1 MTNKYKKELEEL
13 KRRVYNE
20 KSLAELKRIGKLKKG
35 LLNVDQYKK
44 ANKKD
49 LVERLVKGSQLS
61 DESKKVLLE
70 IAQTKD
76 LKVNASMSKEVIL
89 QKITNP
95 KLTDLNENR
104 LRKIAEKKGVP
115 LRTQLTNRAI
125 IQRLENPTD
134 YYTVESLKRLAR
146 SNNIDVRRNISKPE
160 LINILGER
168 NLITTTPITAQ
179 ESNLG
184 VLSSKVPIDL
194 IRKAKKKA
202 QSAKEALE
210 IFKEYIKN
218 LKGYNISANRLKK
231 LSKQLERKEK
241 KATEE
246 KDRIFT
252 PIIEASAFKNYT
264 NQYVMYNTKANYE
277 PIEFLEYAKPAI
289 LNIFNSNRNIKTI
302 LYLHCLMQNIQSI
315 IPVEFAFH
323 SKDLKLVLEGTDI
336 SELYN
341 EMADEIEEEI
351 QKVENSEGSGY
362 TFVKVIKL
370 VLHTTK
376 WEPIYGSSYI
386 PLDPYLANKK
396 AIINMKN
403 EDDKCFMWCVLRA
416 LYPKDKNAERIDKD
430 LKSKQDN
437 INMKGICYPV
447 SLKAIDHF
455 EHLNPNISI
464 SVLGYNKE
472 DRVFPLRIS
481 KYTGCDYDI
490 VLLLLKEAEK
500 GESGEIKEKTHYT
513 LVKNKSALI
522 ASQINSHEHKRHLCL
537 NCFNSFNSPE
547 TLEKHKEYCYENE
560 SIKTNMPSPNTY
572 LRFKNFLYSEK
583 APFAVYADFESLIKP
598 LDNCD
603 PDPNKSYTKKYQK
616 HEPISFSYYIA
627 VNGVFKPVLRKYTKT
642 KPEDADAMDVFIKWL
657 EEDVKA
663 IANIEE
669 KEMIFTEED
678 RKHFNNAS
686 DCWICGEELGND
698 RVRDHCHFTG
708 RYRGPAHNRCNLK
721 YRKPKNISVFF
732 HNLSGYDSH
741 LFIKKLGTP
750 NKNENIDCIPN
761 NEEKYISFSK
771 TIVTGQYTNKKGE
784 IKDKTFKIVFKDS
797 LKFMSSSLGAL
808 VNNLPKDAFKNLLK
822 YFTPKQAEILK
833 QKGFYPYEYMDSEEK
848 FNDTKLPP
856 REAFYSKLSGK
867 GITEKDYKHAGDVWN
882 SFKMKTFLEYHELY
896 NITDVLL
903 LADVFENFRDLCL
916 KIYGLDPVYYF
927 TAPGLAWDA
936 CLKITSIDLELLSDP
951 NMLLMFEK
959 GIRGGISIISNRY
972 GKANNKYLR
981 KGYNKNLPSKYLM
994 YLDANNLYGCAMS
1007 EKLPTH
1013 GFKWLSGGEM
1023 KKLFNNRV
1031 IQVWEKIPCILE
1043 VDLEYPENLHDLHN
1057 DYPFCPEKVKC
1068 KNGVEKLIPNL
1079 NDKTKYIIHY
1089 KNLIQCL
1096 RAGMKL
1102 KKIHRGIKFVESEWM
1117 KPYIDKNT
1125 NLRAKA
1131 KNNFEKDFF
1140 KLMNNSVFGKTM
1152 ENIRNRVDV
1161 KLVNTKEK
1169 LRKLVAKPNFKGRKI
1184 FNENLVSVHMKKTSL
1199 TMNKPI
1205 YLGMCILDLSKII
1218 MFDFHY
1224 NYIKSKYVDKAKL
1237 LFTDTDSLMYEI
1249 ETEDFYKDIAGDVKN
1264 KFDTSDYPEN
1274 HPSGI
1279 PTGENK
1285 KVLGM
1290 MKDEAAGK
1298 IIKEFVGLRSK
1309 LYSFVMDDGGEI
1321 KKCKGIKKQV
1331 VESSIRH
1338 EHYKTCLTTGKELL
1352 RKQNILRS
1360 YEHEVYTE
1368 EVNKVALSAL
1378 DDKRYILSDGM
1389 DTLALGHYKI
1399 QQGDYRRETDS
1410 KNLSQFPP
1418 PLNSLNDA
1426 RQDDRRIK

>member
-1 MTNKYKKELEEL
+1 MTDEYKKKIEEHNR
-13 KRRVYNE
+13 KVYNE
-20 KSLAELKRIGKLKKG
+20 KSLARLKIIGKKKG

-49 LVERLVKGSQLS
+49 LVERLVKGRQLK
-61 DESKKVLLE
+61 DESKDVLLG

-104 LRKIAEKKGVP
+104 LRKIAEKKGIP

-218 LKGYNISANRLKK
+218 LKGYNISADRLKN

-252 PIIEASAFKNYT
+252 PILEASAFKNYT

-302 LYLHCLMQNIQSI
+302 LYLYCLMQNIQSI
-315 IPVEFAFH
+315 KPVEFAFH
-323 SKDLKLVLEGTDI
+323 SKDLKLVLEGTDT

-376 WEPIYGSSYI
+376 WEPLYGSSYI

-430 LKSKQDN
+430 LKSKQDI
-437 INMKGICYPV
+437 INMKGIHYPV
-447 SLKAIDHF
+447 SLNGIKRF
-455 EHLNPNISI
+455 EDLNPNISI

-472 DRVFPLRIS
+472 EGGVLPLQIS
-481 KYTGCDYDI
+481 KHTGCEYDI
-490 VLLLLKEAEK
+490 VLLLLKEAVT
-500 GESGEIKEKTHYT
+500 GENGEIKEKTHYT
-513 LVKNKSALI
+513 LVKNTSALI
-522 ASQINSHEHKRHLCL
+522 ASQKNNHKGKRHACL
-537 NCFNSFNSPE
+537 NCFNSFN
-547 TLEKHKEYCYENE
+547 TLESLNKHKEYCYKNKCV
-560 SIKTNMPSPNTY
+560 KTNMPPQNTY
-572 LRFKNFLYSEK
+572 LRFKNFLHSEK

-616 HEPISFSYYIA
+616 HEPISFSYYILCSID
-627 VNGVFKPVLRKYTKT
+627 GVYKPVLRNYTQT
-642 KPEDADAMDVFIKWL
+642 KPENANAMDVFIKWL
-657 EEDVKA
+657 EEDVKD
-663 IANIEE
+663 IAKIEV

-678 RKHFNNAS
+678 IKHFNNAS

-708 RYRGPAHNRCNLK
+708 RYRGPAHNKCNLK

-750 NKNENIDCIPN
+750 NKNENIKCIPT
-761 NEEKYISFSK
+761 NEEKYISFTK
-771 TIVTGQYTNKKGE
+771 TIVTGKYTNKKGE
-784 IKDKTFKIVFKDS
+784 VKYKTFDIVFKDS
-797 LKFMSSSLGAL
+797 LKFMSSSLEAL

-822 YFTPKQAEILK
+822 SFTPKQAELLK

-882 SFKMKTFLEYHELY
+882 SFKMKTFKKYHELY

-927 TAPGLAWDA
+927 TAPQLAWDA
-936 CLKITSIDLELLSDP
+936 CLKMTSVKLELLSDED
-951 NMLLMFEK
+951 MLLMIEE

-972 GKANNKYLR
+972 GEANNKYMR
-981 KGYNKNLPSKYLM
+981 KGFNKNKPSKYLM
-994 YLDANNLYGCAMS
+994 YLDANNLYGGAMS

-1013 GFKWLSGGEM
+1013 GFKWLSFVEIE
-1023 KKLFNNRV
+1023 KLFNNQV
-1031 IQVWEKIPCILE
+1031 LQVWEKIPCILE

-1057 DYPFCPEKVKC
+1057 DYPFCPERVEC
-1068 KNGVEKLIPNL
+1068 KNGVKKLIPNL
-1079 NDKTKYIIHY
+1079 RDKTKYIIHY

-1102 KKIHRGIKFVESEWM
+1102 KKIHRGIKFVESKWM

-1131 KNNFEKDFF
+1131 KNNFEKDYY

-1152 ENIRNRVDV
+1152 ENLRNRVDV
-1161 KLVNTKEK
+1161 RLVNTKEK
-1169 LRKLVAKPNFKGRKI
+1169 LRKLVAKPNFKSRKI
-1184 FNENLVSVHMKKTSL
+1184 FNENLVSVHMSKTSL
-1199 TMNKPI
+1199 LMNKPI

-1218 MFDFHY
+1218 MYDFHY
-1224 NYIKSKYVDKAKL
+1224 NYIKSKYEDKAKL

-1249 ETEDFYKDIAGDVKN
+1249 ETEDFYKDISGDVKDR
-1264 KFDTSDYPEN
+1264 FDTSE
-1274 HPSGI
+1274 
-1279 PTGENK
+1279 T
-1285 KVLGM
+1285 
-1290 MKDEAAGK
+1290 
-1298 IIKEFVGLRSK
+1298 IIYG
-1309 LYSFVMDDGGEI
+1309 Y
-1321 KKCKGIKKQV
+1321 
-1331 VESSIRH
+1331 
-1338 EHYKTCLTTGKELL
+1338 
-1352 RKQNILRS
+1352 
-1360 YEHEVYTE
+1360 
-1368 EVNKVALSAL
+1368 
-1378 DDKRYILSDGM
+1378 
-1389 DTLALGHYKI
+1389 
-1399 QQGDYRRETDS
+1399 
-1410 KNLSQFPP
+1410 
-1418 PLNSLNDA
+1418 
-1426 RQDDRRIK
+1426 

>member
-61 DESKKVLLE
+61 DESKEVLLE

-76 LKVNASMSKEVIL
+76 LKVNASMSKNVIL
-89 QKITNP
+89 QKITSP
-95 KLTDLNENR
+95 KLTDLKENR

-146 SNNIDVRRNISKPE
+146 NNNIDVRRNISKPE

-210 IFKEYIKN
+210 IFKQYIEN
-218 LKGYNISANRLKK
+218 LKGYKISANRLKK

-252 PIIEASAFKNYT
+252 PILEASAFKNYT

-302 LYLHCLMQNIQSI
+302 LYLYCLMQNIQSST
-315 IPVEFAFH
+315 PVEFAFH
-323 SKDLKLVLEGTDI
+323 SKDLKLVLEETDI

-376 WEPIYGSSYI
+376 WEPLYGSSYI

-430 LKSKQDN
+430 LKSKQDI
-437 INMKGICYPV
+437 INMKGIHYPV
-447 SLKAIDHF
+447 SLNGIKRF
-455 EHLNPNISI
+455 EDLNPNISI

-472 DRVFPLRIS
+472 EGGVYPLQIS

-490 VLLLLKEAEK
+490 VLLLLKEAVN
-500 GESGEIKEKTHYT
+500 GENGEIKEKTHYT
-513 LVKNKSALI
+513 LVKNTSALI
-522 ASQINSHEHKRHLCL
+522 ASQKNNHKGKRHACL
-537 NCFNSFNSPE
+537 NCFNSFN
-547 TLEKHKEYCYENE
+547 TLESLNKHKEYCYENE
-560 SIKTNMPSPNTY
+560 SIKTNMPPQNTY

-616 HEPISFSYYIA
+616 HEPISFSYYILCSID
-627 VNGVFKPVLRKYTKT
+627 GVYKPVLRKYTKT
-642 KPEDADAMDVFIKWL
+642 KPEDADAMDIFIKWL
-657 EEDVKA
+657 EEDVKD
-663 IANIEE
+663 IANIEP

-708 RYRGPAHNRCNLK
+708 RYRGPAHNKCNLK

-750 NKNENIDCIPN
+750 NKNENIKCIPT
-761 NEEKYISFSK
+761 NEEKYISFTK

-784 IKDKTFKIVFKDS
+784 VKDKTFDIVFKDS

-882 SFKMKTFLEYHELY
+882 SFKMKTFKEYHELY
-896 NITDVLL
+896 NIMDVLL

-916 KIYGLDPVYYF
+916 KIYWIRYIILR
-927 TAPGLAWDA
+927 
-936 CLKITSIDLELLSDP
+936 LLS
-951 NMLLMFEK
+951 
-959 GIRGGISIISNRY
+959 
-972 GKANNKYLR
+972 
-981 KGYNKNLPSKYLM
+981 
-994 YLDANNLYGCAMS
+994 
-1007 EKLPTH
+1007 
-1013 GFKWLSGGEM
+1013 
-1023 KKLFNNRV
+1023 
-1031 IQVWEKIPCILE
+1031 
-1043 VDLEYPENLHDLHN
+1043 
-1057 DYPFCPEKVKC
+1057 
-1068 KNGVEKLIPNL
+1068 
-1079 NDKTKYIIHY
+1079 
-1089 KNLIQCL
+1089 
-1096 RAGMKL
+1096 
-1102 KKIHRGIKFVESEWM
+1102 
-1117 KPYIDKNT
+1117 
-1125 NLRAKA
+1125 
-1131 KNNFEKDFF
+1131 
-1140 KLMNNSVFGKTM
+1140 
-1152 ENIRNRVDV
+1152 
-1161 KLVNTKEK
+1161 
-1169 LRKLVAKPNFKGRKI
+1169 
-1184 FNENLVSVHMKKTSL
+1184 
-1199 TMNKPI
+1199 
-1205 YLGMCILDLSKII
+1205 
-1218 MFDFHY
+1218 
-1224 NYIKSKYVDKAKL
+1224 
-1237 LFTDTDSLMYEI
+1237 
-1249 ETEDFYKDIAGDVKN
+1249 
-1264 KFDTSDYPEN
+1264 
-1274 HPSGI
+1274 
-1279 PTGENK
+1279 
-1285 KVLGM
+1285 
-1290 MKDEAAGK
+1290 
-1298 IIKEFVGLRSK
+1298 
-1309 LYSFVMDDGGEI
+1309 
-1321 KKCKGIKKQV
+1321 
-1331 VESSIRH
+1331 
-1338 EHYKTCLTTGKELL
+1338 
-1352 RKQNILRS
+1352 
-1360 YEHEVYTE
+1360 
-1368 EVNKVALSAL
+1368 
-1378 DDKRYILSDGM
+1378 
-1389 DTLALGHYKI
+1389 
-1399 QQGDYRRETDS
+1399 
-1410 KNLSQFPP
+1410 
-1418 PLNSLNDA
+1418 
-1426 RQDDRRIK
+1426 

>member
-89 QKITNP
+89 QKITSP

-104 LRKIAEKKGVP
+104 LRKIAEKKGIP

-146 SNNIDVRRNISKPE
+146 NNNIDVRRNISKPE

-252 PIIEASAFKNYT
+252 PILEASAFKNYT

-277 PIEFLEYAKPAI
+277 PIEFLAYAKPAI
-289 LNIFNSNRNIKTI
+289 LNIFKSNQNIKTM
-302 LYLHCLMQNIQSI
+302 LYLHCLMQNIQSTT
-315 IPVEFAFH
+315 PVEFAFH

-341 EMADEIEEEI
+341 GMADEIEEEI

-370 VLHTTK
+370 VLHVTK
-376 WEPIYGSSYI
+376 WQPLYGSSYM

-416 LYPKDKNAERIDKD
+416 LYPKDKNSERIDKD
-430 LKSKQDN
+430 LKSKQDI

-447 SLKAIDHF
+447 SLNGIKRF
-455 EHLNPNISI
+455 EELNPNISI

-472 DRVFPLRIS
+472 EGGVYPLQIS
-481 KYTGCDYDI
+481 KYKGCEYDI
-490 VLLLLKEAEK
+490 VLLLLKEAVT
-500 GESGEIKEKTHYT
+500 GENGEIKEKTHYT
-513 LVKNKSALI
+513 LVKNTSALI
-522 ASQINSHEHKRHLCL
+522 ASQKNNHKGKRHACL
-537 NCFNSFNSPE
+537 NCFNSFN
-547 TLEKHKEYCYENE
+547 TLESLNKHKEYCYENE
-560 SIKTNMPSPNTY
+560 SIKTNMPPQNTY

-616 HEPISFSYYIA
+616 HEPISFSYYITF
-627 VNGVFKPVLRKYTKT
+627 NGVFFKPILRKYTKT
-642 KPEDADAMDVFIKWL
+642 KPEDADAMDIFIKWL
-657 EEDVKA
+657 EEDVKD
-663 IANIEE
+663 IANIEP

-678 RKHFNNAS
+678 TKHFNNAS

-708 RYRGPAHNRCNLK
+708 RYRGPAHNKCNLK

-771 TIVTGQYTNKKGE
+771 TIVTGQYTNKKGKV
-784 IKDKTFKIVFKDS
+784 KDKTFKIVFKDS

-808 VNNLPKDAFKNLLK
+808 VNNLPAFKNLLN
-822 YFTPKQAEILK
+822 YFTPKQTELLK

-867 GITEKDYKHAGDVWN
+867 GITEKDYEHAGNVWN
-882 SFKMKTFLEYHELY
+882 SFKMKTFKEYHELY

-936 CLKITSIDLELLSDP
+936 CLKMTSVKLELLSDS
-951 NMLLMFEK
+951 NMLLMFEE

-972 GKANNKYLR
+972 GEANNKYMR
-981 KGYNKNLPSKYLM
+981 KGFNKNKPSKYLM

-1013 GFKWLSGGEM
+1013 GFKWLLDREIG
-1023 KKLFNNRV
+1023 KLFNNQV
-1031 IQVWEKIPCILE
+1031 LQVWEKIPCILE

-1057 DYPFCPEKVKC
+1057 DYPFCSEKVKC

-1079 NDKTKYIIHY
+1079 RDKTKYVIHY

-1102 KKIHRGIKFVESEWM
+1102 KKIHSGIKFVESEWM

-1125 NLRAKA
+1125 NLRAMT
-1131 KNNFEKDFF
+1131 KNNFEKDFY

-1152 ENIRNRVDV
+1152 ENLRNRVDV
-1161 KLVNTKEK
+1161 RLVNTKEK
-1169 LRKLVAKPNFKGRKI
+1169 LRKLVAKPNFKSRKI

-1199 TMNKPI
+1199 LMNKPI

-1218 MFDFHY
+1218 MYDFHY
-1224 NYIKSKYVDKAKL
+1224 NYIKSKYADKAKL

-1249 ETEDFYKDIAGDVKN
+1249 QTEDFYKDISGDVKDR
-1264 KFDTSDYPEN
+1264 FDTSDYPEN

-1290 MKDEAAGK
+1290 MKDEVAGK

-1309 LYSFVMDDGGEI
+1309 LYSFVMDDGGET

-1360 YEHEVYTE
+1360 YDHEVYTE

-1378 DDKRYILSDGM
+1378 DDKRHILSDGM

-1399 QQGDYRRETDS
+1399 V
-1410 KNLSQFPP
+1410 
-1418 PLNSLNDA
+1418 
-1426 RQDDRRIK
+1426 

>member
-1 MTNKYKKELEEL
+1 M
-13 KRRVYNE
+13 
-20 KSLAELKRIGKLKKG
+20 
-35 LLNVDQYKK
+35 
-44 ANKKD
+44 
-49 LVERLVKGSQLS
+49 
-61 DESKKVLLE
+61 
-70 IAQTKD
+70 
-76 LKVNASMSKEVIL
+76 
-89 QKITNP
+89 
-95 KLTDLNENR
+95 
-104 LRKIAEKKGVP
+104 
-115 LRTQLTNRAI
+115 
-125 IQRLENPTD
+125 
-134 YYTVESLKRLAR
+134 AR
-146 SNNIDVRRNISKPE
+146 NNNIDVRRNISKPE

-202 QSAKEALE
+202 QSAKEDLE

-252 PIIEASAFKNYT
+252 PIKEKSAFKNYT
-264 NQYVMYNTKANYE
+264 NQYVMYNTKANYG
-277 PIEFLEYAKPAI
+277 PIEFLAYAKPAI
-289 LNIFNSNRNIKTI
+289 LNIFKSNQNIKTM
-302 LYLHCLMQNIQSI
+302 LYLHCLMQNIQSTT
-315 IPVEFAFH
+315 PVEFAFH

-336 SELYN
+336 SETYN
-341 EMADEIEEEI
+341 QMADEIEEEI
-351 QKVENSEGSGY
+351 QKVENAEGSGY
-362 TFVKVIKL
+362 TFVIVIKL
-370 VLHTTK
+370 VLHTTR
-376 WEPIYGSSYI
+376 WEPLYGSSYM

-430 LKSKQDN
+430 LKSKQDI

-447 SLKAIDHF
+447 SLNGIKRF
-455 EHLNPNISI
+455 EELNPNISI

-472 DRVFPLRIS
+472 EGGVYPLQIS
-481 KYTGCDYDI
+481 KHKGCEYDI
-490 VLLLLKEAEK
+490 VLLLLKEAVT
-500 GESGEIKEKTHYT
+500 GENGEIKEKTHYT

-522 ASQINSHEHKRHLCL
+522 TSQKNNHKGKRHVCL
-537 NCFNSFNSPE
+537 NCFNSFNI
-547 TLEKHKEYCYENE
+547 LESLNKHKEYCYKNKCV
-560 SIKTNMPSPNTY
+560 KTNMPPQNTY
-572 LRFKNFLYSEK
+572 LRFKNFHHSEK

-598 LDNCD
+598 LDNCN

-616 HEPISFSYYIA
+616 HEPISFSYYILCSID
-627 VNGVFKPVLRKYTKT
+627 GVYKPVLRKYTQT
-642 KPEDADAMDVFIKWL
+642 KPEDANAMDIFIKWL
-657 EEDVKA
+657 EEDVKD
-663 IANIEE
+663 IANIEP

-678 RKHFNNAS
+678 IKHFNKAS
-686 DCWICGEELGND
+686 DCWICGEKLEND

-708 RYRGPAHNRCNLK
+708 RYRGPAHNKCNLK

-741 LFIKKLGTP
+741 LFIKKIGCSI
-750 NKNENIDCIPN
+750 NKNENIKCIAT
-761 NEEKYISFSK
+761 NEEKYISFTK
-771 TIVTGQYTNKKGE
+771 TIVTGQYTNKKGKV
-784 IKDKTFKIVFKDS
+784 KDKTFDIVFKDS
-797 LKFMSSSLGAL
+797 LKFMSSSLEAL
-808 VNNLPKDAFKNLLK
+808 VNNLPKEDFKNLLN
-822 YFTPKQAEILK
+822 YFTPKQTELLK

-867 GITEKDYKHAGDVWN
+867 GITEKDYEHAGNVWI
-882 SFKMKTFLEYHELY
+882 SFKMKTFKEYHELY

-927 TAPGLAWDA
+927 TAPQLAWDA
-936 CLKITSIDLELLSDP
+936 CLKMTSVKLELLSDED
-951 NMLLMFEK
+951 MLLMFEE

-972 GKANNKYLR
+972 GEANNKYMR
-981 KGYNKNLPSKYLM
+981 KGFNKNKPSKYLM

-1013 GFKWLSGGEM
+1013 GFKWLLDREIG
-1023 KKLFNNRV
+1023 KLFNNQV
-1031 IQVWEKIPCILE
+1031 LQVWEKIPCILE

-1057 DYPFCPEKVKC
+1057 DYPFCPERVEC
-1068 KNGVEKLIPNL
+1068 KNGVKKLIPNL
-1079 NDKTKYIIHY
+1079 RDKTKYIIHY

-1117 KPYIDKNT
+1117 KSYIDKNT
-1125 NLRAKA
+1125 NLRAMA

-1152 ENIRNRVDV
+1152 ENLRNRVDV
-1161 KLVNTKEK
+1161 RLVNTKEK
-1169 LRKLVAKPNFKGRKI
+1169 LRKLVAKPNFKSRKI
-1184 FNENLVSVHMKKTSL
+1184 FNENLVSVHMSKTSL
-1199 TMNKPI
+1199 LMNKPI

-1218 MFDFHY
+1218 MYDFHY
-1224 NYIKSKYVDKAKL
+1224 NYIKSKYADKAKL

-1249 ETEDFYKDIAGDVKN
+1249 ETEDFYKDISGDVKDR
-1264 KFDTSDYPEN
+1264 FDTSDYPEN

-1290 MKDEAAGK
+1290 MKDEVAGK

-1309 LYSFVMDDGGEI
+1309 LYSFVMDDGRET

-1360 YEHEVYTE
+1360 YDHEVYTE

-1378 DDKRYILSDGM
+1378 DDKRHILSDGM

-1399 QQGDYRRETDS
+1399 V
-1410 KNLSQFPP
+1410 
-1418 PLNSLNDA
+1418 
-1426 RQDDRRIK
+1426 